1 MPLEVGETINK
12 LADKF
17 MSAPAIM
24 SVAKNPIY
32 TALMITFIIVLL
44 VMFIFRNVE
53 TEESLLT
60 MCLRTGFWVF
70 ILLVGTLF
78 IHNKVLMTESF
89 DSSEQEKIDQVF
101 NRIGANELNYNN
113 NIDDSFIPVNIN
125 TYF

>member
-32 TALMITFIIVLL
+32 TALMITFIIILL
-44 VMFIFRNVE
+44 VMFIFRNVD

-60 MCLRTGFWVF
+60 MSLRTGFWVL
-70 ILLVGTLF
+70 ILLIGTLF
-78 IHNKVLMTESF
+78 IHNKVLMAESLN
-89 DSSEQEKIDQVF
+89 SSEQEKIDQVF
-101 NRIGANELNYNN
+101 DRIGAGEPNYRDS
-113 NIDDSFIPVNIN
+113 IDDSFIPVNIN

>member
-60 MCLRTGFWVF
+60 MCLRTGFWVLL
-70 ILLVGTLF
+70 LLVGTLF
-78 IHNKVLMTESF
+78 IHNKVLMTESL
-89 DSSEQEKIDQVF
+89 DSSEQEQINQVF
-101 NRIGANELNYNN
+101 NRIGADEPNYSN